1 MKVQYIKEKVFTPVN
16 LHITFETEEEYR
28 VFNEMLTLN
37 VSIPDMLYDVD
48 ALDGR
53 FILLHKIMNELHN
66 ATRDPLER

>member
-28 VFNEMLTLN
+28 VFNEMIKLN
-37 VSIPDMLYDVD
+37 VTIPDMLYEVD

-53 FILLHKIMNELHN
+53 FILLQKIMNELHN
-66 ATRDPLER
+66 AIRDPLER

>member
-28 VFNEMLTLN
+28 VFNEMIKLN
-37 VSIPDMLYDVD
+37 VTIPDMLYEVH

-53 FILLHKIMNELHN
+53 FILLQKIMNELHN
-66 ATRDPLER
+66 AIRDPLER